1 MNTMDGQ
8 VLELACQ
15 KYYRE
20 GHKVGFAEGH
30 ENGFEEGRELEK
42 QRADAAEAQ
51 NKVLSEEIQSLKK
64 QLGLI

>member
-1 MNTMDGQ
+1 MDGQ

-42 QRADAAEAQ
+42 KRADTAEA
-51 NKVLSEEIQSLKK
+51 KVKELETLLKK
-64 QLGLI
+64 NNIPITI